1 MITLSDDEYD
11 LAHLNIPFRAP
22 AGTDVKSKSALPPP
36 VDLGGNAAGPSTP
49 AGFKLKL
56 KMASRTPAVSAPPP
70 TDPPVGQARTKRKA
84 DPDAVKHVPK
94 KKSKEKRKAER
105 EFLETSRV
113 RLPDYGLPV
122 GLKLPPIPA
131 RHTFTRTYNVSWQAR
146 VMRRLLVLATKLKP
160 SLRAMKFLFS

>member
-1 MITLSDDEYD
+1 
-11 LAHLNIPFRAP
+11 
-22 AGTDVKSKSALPPP
+22 
-36 VDLGGNAAGPSTP
+36 
-49 AGFKLKL
+49 
-56 KMASRTPAVSAPPP
+56 MASRTPGTSAPSPA
-70 TDPPVGQARTKRKA
+70 DPPVGQARTKRKA